1 MKWAI
6 DVGAPVVALGDLVR
20 KLPVAVERVLHKQGE
35 ALANKA
41 QTVHRYKR
49 RTGALQGATVAKAT
63 KMEIE
68 GYIDESKAYYGKFV
82 HEGHHSW
89 APDRF
94 LTDAFASAENSII
107 KDIDSAI
114 SASIMNAGLA

>member
-1 MKWAI
+1 VKWAI
-6 DVGAPVVALGDLVR
+6 DVGAPVIALGDLVR
-20 KLPVAVERVLHKQGE
+20 KLPVAVERVLHTHAE
-35 ALANKA
+35 ALQNKA
-41 QTVHRYKR
+41 QTEHRYKR

-94 LTDAFASAENSII
+94 LTSAFDNAENAIVESVD
-107 KDIDSAI
+107 KSI
-114 SASIMNAGLA
+114 SASIVNAGLA